1 MTKAA
6 RYCLLA
12 LLVLAIPDGGQS
24 ADRVGNEQG
33 ARNSADFRIDV
44 RPRVIA
50 AGEAAVLHWS
60 IKHATKVLIEAT
72 TKSSPALRKVGSFD
86 SIGSL
91 QVQPSEDTT
100 YVFSC
105 EGSTTYSCAS
115 VSVRVRVKRR

>member
-1 MTKAA
+1 MTKTA

-12 LLVLAIPDGGQS
+12 LLVLATPDGSQG
-24 ADRVGNEQG
+24 ADRVGKEQE

-60 IKHATKVLIEAT
+60 IKHATKVLIEAA
-72 TKSSPALRKVGSFD
+72 TKSSPGLRKLGSFD
-86 SIGSL
+86 STGNL
-91 QVQPSEDTT
+91 EVRPSEDTT